1 MRLEEGHVIYA
12 RPENVTQM
20 CVVSL
25 QGLAS
30 RASLNGQQG
39 QVVGFSNGRYLVL
52 LATKEGQE
60 VLGLQ
65 PSNVILKPGTCV
77 RLQGLRESSLNGLR
91 GEISQVDLEGKRY
104 QVTLA
109 KKQVKVKF
117 ENAFC

>member
-52 LATKEGQE
+52 LATKGQE
-60 VLGLQ
+60 VLSLQ
-65 PSNVILKPGTCV
+65 PSNVILKPGTRV